1 MLLLTGCEPKGPKA
15 LLEGE
20 KLVAQERY
28 NEAIRT
34 LQIATENLPR
44 EARAWNLLGLAYH
57 GGGMETE
64 AAQAYGKA
72 LALDHKLS
80 AARFNLGSLMLEENQ
95 PQQAVSELTA
105 FTLLQPRAVDGWLK
119 LASAHYR
126 LNHLEAAEAAYRTA
140 LSLVPRHPEA
150 LNGLGCIQVGRRRY
164 VDAVQ
169 YFQAALIES
178 PGYPQPL
185 LNQAIVTHR
194 YLNQKSTALQ
204 KYRQYLA
211 LQPRP
216 ENWDIAYQAAQG
228 LSDEITGATR
238 SPLLAGITNI
248 VTRTPPPSAAA
259 IPLTP
264 RAPAVAAA
272 ATNGTT
278 PPAPTNA
285 STRPPVLSTA
295 RDPRTPPATSSPG
308 PTVPAP
314 APAPLPVPPPVTAT
328 PPPPAATREPEPPPP
343 ALTVAEV
350 DTTLKISPPQEI
362 TPPPLPPKAVA
373 PPSAEPIPR
382 ATSPTIVSSQ
392 GNGEKGVDR
401 PGFFQRLN
409 PFRSKP
415 RNDPPPPPPAMV
427 SAPAAPRASIPPA
440 PEPVLQTGD
449 FKRYSYRQ
457 YERPPSGD
465 RVKAAELVN
474 KGILAH
480 RERRPDEEIACYR
493 SATLT
498 DPACYDAFFN
508 LGLAYAEQGDW
519 QASLESYERALS
531 IDPDSS
537 RSRYNFAQALR
548 QADYPVEAARELE
561 TILKGHPNDTL
572 TMLALGNLYA
582 QKFKQTRTARQYYL
596 RLLEI
601 DPENPKAS
609 EIRFWLA
616 ANP

>member
-1 MLLLTGCEPKGPKA
+1 MPYETGTFPSVSPVGVA
-15 LLEGE
+15 LGGTPLEAE
-20 KLVAQERY
+20 TSTNY
-28 NEAIRT
+28 S
-34 LQIATENLPR
+34 
-44 EARAWNLLGLAYH
+44 LGLVYRKGA
-57 GGGMETE
+57 
-64 AAQAYGKA
+64 
-72 LALDHKLS
+72 
-80 AARFNLGSLMLEENQ
+80 F
-95 PQQAVSELTA
+95 ELTA
-105 FTLLQPRAVDGWLK
+105 D
-119 LASAHYR
+119 
-126 LNHLEAAEAAYRTA
+126 AYRIDIKDRIILSETLTGSATA
-140 LSLVPRHPEA
+140 ENTMPVITSTRS
-150 LNGLGCIQVGRRRY
+150 RRSMR
-164 VDAVQ
+164 
-169 YFQAALIES
+169 
-178 PGYPQPL
+178 
-185 LNQAIVTHR
+185 
-194 YLNQKSTALQ
+194 STAC
-204 KYRQYLA
+204 
-211 LQPRP
+211 
-216 ENWDIAYQAAQG
+216 
-228 LSDEITGATR
+228 
-238 SPLLAGITNI
+238 
-248 VTRTPPPSAAA
+248 
-259 IPLTP
+259 
-264 RAPAVAAA
+264 
-272 ATNGTT
+272 
-278 PPAPTNA
+278 
-285 STRPPVLSTA
+285 
-295 RDPRTPPATSSPG
+295 
-308 PTVPAP
+308 
-314 APAPLPVPPPVTAT
+314 LPVSGFTASSATITSAGSPPNLPPPVTAT